1 MVHERR
7 EPAKLPPGVQD
18 LSPGVQVASKKAALA
33 HTGFYR
39 VRIFLPSGVEPGA
52 PDLVVA
58 ARDEIEAEAKALKQL
73 GIRSVNK
80 NENTVEIMP
89 ASEMEFIMVQARF
102 TPVDNRAQPGGTY
115 SLGVDLRTQ
124 KDAEGK
130 LTWTP
135 EGHKAQK
142 TYYVSATGE
151 LSDKKEEEK

>member
-1 MVHERR
+1 M
-7 EPAKLPPGVQD
+7 AKDIHHGSAPPPGVHD
-18 LSPGVQVASKKAALA
+18 LTPPAASSGKSGKAA

-39 VRIFLPSGVEPGA
+39 IRVFLPTGPEPGA

-58 ARDEIEAEAKALKQL
+58 GRDEIEAEAVCYQQL

-80 NENTVEIMP
+80 SENMVEITV
-89 ASEMEFIMVQARF
+89 AQEAEFLKSQAR
-102 TPVDNRAQPGGTY
+102 R
-115 SLGVDLRTQ
+115 LGVDLRTQ

-130 LTWTP
+130 LTWVP

-151 LSDKKEEEK
+151 LSDKKPEEER

>member
-1 MVHERR
+1 MAKEQVHHGAA
-7 EPAKLPPGVQD
+7 PPPGVHD
-18 LSPGVQVASKKAALA
+18 LTPPAATGKKGAA

-39 VRIFLPSGVEPGA
+39 IRVFLPTGPEPGS

-58 ARDEIEAEAKALKQL
+58 GRDEIEAEAVAYQQL

-80 NENTVEIMP
+80 AENTVEITAVP
-89 ASEMEFIMVQARF
+89 ESDFIRSQAR
-102 TPVDNRAQPGGTY
+102 R
-115 SLGVDLRTQ
+115 LGVDLRTQ

-151 LSDKKEEEK
+151 LSDKKPEAEG